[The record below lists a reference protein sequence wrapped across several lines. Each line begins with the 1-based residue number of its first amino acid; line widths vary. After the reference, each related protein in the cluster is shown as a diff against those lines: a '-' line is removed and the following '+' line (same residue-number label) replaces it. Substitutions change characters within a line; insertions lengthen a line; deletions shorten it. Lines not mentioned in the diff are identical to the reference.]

1 MPANFQRILPFFLIL
16 MLALF
21 VLPALFRK
29 HKSGPSS
36 GTKATQTIQAMDLI
50 DRGERAYKAAHG
62 RFTPHLADLLP
73 LETKLAG
80 DLSIGLDVRLDVS
93 TDGNGYLAQVA
104 SDVLRLVRARNETGV
119 IARSC
124 LVLKSGSG
132 VACPARA
139 SST

>member
-1 MPANFQRILPFFLIL
+1 MPANFQRLLPFFLIL

-36 GTKATQTIQAMDLI
+36 GAKATQTIQAMDLI
-50 DRGERAYKAAHG
+50 DKGERTYKAAHG

-73 LETKLAG
+73 LETKLAS
-80 DLSIGLDVRLDVS
+80 DLSIDLDVRLDVS
-93 TDGNGYLAQVA
+93 TDGRGYLAEVT
-104 SDVLRLVRARNETGV
+104 SDVLRLVRARGETKV

-132 VACPARA
+132 VSCP
-139 SST
+139 SQP

>member
-1 MPANFQRILPFFLIL
+1 VPANFQRLLPFFLIL
-16 MLALF
+16 ILALF

-29 HKSGPSS
+29 HKSGPSAA
-36 GTKATQTIQAMDLI
+36 TRATQTIEAMKLI
-50 DRGERAYKAAHG
+50 DRGEQAYKSAHD

-73 LETKLAG
+73 LETKLAR

-93 TDGNGYLAQVA
+93 TDGSGYLAQVT
-104 SDVLRLVRARNETGV
+104 SDVLRLVRARGATKV

-132 VACPARA
+132 VSCPPQP
-139 SST
+139 